1 MVHSIDGCCNISVLK
16 HIRLCVAIYIWNGL
30 ADLHQNDVAHR
41 DLKLD
46 NVLVANQQYSKD
58 TYLGGKNPTIA
69 KKKSETILSSGNFDF
84 VAKLE

>member
-58 TYLGGKNPTIA
+58 TFLGGKNPRIA
-69 KKKSETILSSGNFDF
+69 KKKKARLSGNFDF